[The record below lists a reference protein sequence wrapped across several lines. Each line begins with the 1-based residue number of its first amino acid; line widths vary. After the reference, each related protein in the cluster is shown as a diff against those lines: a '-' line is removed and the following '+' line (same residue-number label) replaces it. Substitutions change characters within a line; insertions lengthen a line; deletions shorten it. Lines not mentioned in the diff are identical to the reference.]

1 MIKKNNSLDKINVV
15 GDRVLV
21 KPRKESEKTDSGLYL
36 PPGVREKEKVQYGYI
51 VKSGPGYPIPIAI
64 ENDQPWKTDD
74 EKIKYIPLQVKQ
86 GDLAV
91 FLQGGAYE
99 VIYQGEKYNLYVRDQ
114 KIFKE
119 GEKARNSLEH
129 DRPPRFIDKQTFFIQ
144 YMSYL
149 PKAVRL
155 KYKKVSKLIAKEDQT
170 KLSKMKNS
178 YRKISSL
185 NKMISLISN
194 IDK

>member
-51 VKSGPGYPIPIAI
+51 VKSGPGYPIPVAI

-74 EKIKYIPLQVKQ
+74 EKIKYVPLQVKQ

-99 VIYQGEKYNLYVRDQ
+99 VIYQGEKYFIVPQSSILMIERDENL
-114 KIFKE
+114 F
-119 GEKARNSLEH
+119 N
-129 DRPPRFIDKQTFFIQ
+129 
-144 YMSYL
+144 
-149 PKAVRL
+149 
-155 KYKKVSKLIAKEDQT
+155 
-170 KLSKMKNS
+170 
-178 YRKISSL
+178 
-185 NKMISLISN
+185 
-194 IDK
+194 

>member
-1 MIKKNNSLDKINVV
+1 MNNKNNSLEKINVV

-21 KPRKESEKTDSGLYL
+21 KPRKESEKTESGLYL

-99 VIYQGEKYNLYVRDQ
+99 VIYQGEKY
-114 KIFKE
+114 
-119 GEKARNSLEH
+119 
-129 DRPPRFIDKQTFFIQ
+129 FIVPQSSIL
-144 YMSYL
+144 MIE
-149 PKAVRL
+149 R
-155 KYKKVSKLIAKEDQT
+155 EDF
-170 KLSKMKNS
+170 
-178 YRKISSL
+178 
-185 NKMISLISN
+185 
-194 IDK
+194 